1 MACDCIE
8 KANSLL
14 APLNTKLSERL
25 VAVRREGESSG
36 FRTVI
41 ELGVEKIAT
50 RGKRPTAMLATF
62 CPFCGVRYVPET
74 TGADA

>member
-8 KANSLL
+8 KANAFL
-14 APLNTKLSERL
+14 ADHNTKMVEHL
-25 VAVRREGESSG
+25 
-36 FRTVI
+36 VI
-41 ELGVEKIAT
+41 ERKDGGINGLRSTIALTVQKIAP

-62 CPFCGVRYVPET
+62 CPLCGVAYVPEK